1 MAQKPLTA
9 MWRQAIDIG
18 DGKPAGRRGKVMFN
32 IGMPELIIIAVVALF
47 VVGPKRLPD
56 LARSLGK
63 GFQEFKKA
71 AEDMTDSIKEN
82 IKTDEINKDMNDFK
96 DSILHGTDPESGTA
110 QQQGSASGTDKNH
123 NDTPPALPH

>member
-1 MAQKPLTA
+1 
-9 MWRQAIDIG
+9 
-18 DGKPAGRRGKVMFN
+18 MFN
-32 IGMPELIIIAVVALF
+32 IGIPELIVIAIVALF

-82 IKTDEINKDMNDFK
+82 IKTDEIKKDMNDFK
-96 DSILHGTDPESGTA
+96 DSM
-110 QQQGSASGTDKNH
+110 TDKNH